1 LVSFFLEDW
10 FARKPKK
17 NSNKKQTDNDFNCV
31 AIKLLKEKTVLIL
44 QVQATTSQLIKTKG
58 KH

>member
-1 LVSFFLEDW
+1 
-10 FARKPKK
+10 
-17 NSNKKQTDNDFNCV
+17 
-31 AIKLLKEKTVLIL
+31 LKEKTVLIL